1 MKCLFKSYPV
11 IIEYKIW
18 QTPNTNVLFWDFP
31 LRIEEN
37 ETKYFTKKKLDG
49 LGGDKVEIVEI
60 FPVKLVR
67 EEKRLAGQE
76 METEEMQS
84 QITSDR
90 FHQHQGSC
98 GIQER
103 GAQAVSPLAVLV
115 FSVSLEVS
123 GKDLFRPQE
132 L

>member
-1 MKCLFKSYPV
+1 M
-11 IIEYKIW
+11 
-18 QTPNTNVLFWDFP
+18 
-31 LRIEEN
+31 
-37 ETKYFTKKKLDG
+37 
-49 LGGDKVEIVEI
+49 EIVEI

-67 EEKRLAGQE
+67 AEKRLAGQE
-76 METEEMQS
+76 MKTEEMQS
-84 QITSDR
+84 QITCR

>member
-37 ETKYFTKKKLDG
+37 ETKYFIEKKLNG
-49 LGGDKVEIVEI
+49 MGGVKVEIVEI
-60 FPVKLVR
+60 FSVKLIR
-67 EEKRLAGQE
+67 AEKRWAGQE
-76 METEEMQS
+76 METEGMQS

-90 FHQHQGSC
+90 FHQKLWGWAQSC
-98 GIQER
+98 NKLPEVTVR
-103 GAQAVSPLAVLV
+103 HTPLGEPLLYR
-115 FSVSLEVS
+115 S
-123 GKDLFRPQE
+123 R
-132 L
+132 